1 MPSARNPELKAAGQR
16 ANAVTGLK
24 IPKPRRSKMKG
35 NIMQPGLNY
44 KPPSALSAG
53 AGPLTMSSREI
64 ADLVQS
70 RHDKVKQ
77 SIERLV
83 ARGVIVQSP
92 MGDEQDTDAMGRP
105 RITSVYRLDKRSSFV
120 VVAQLSPEFTAR
132 LVDRWQQLED
142 EKASGGFLIPR
153 TFGDALQLAAD
164 QARQIDGLREVA
176 EAHERLT
183 GARGS
188 LCITD
193 AAKALGVG
201 PKMLFDW
208 LFHHHWIFRRDGG
221 SGWLGYEAKCAA
233 GLLEHRA
240 ATYTRSDGSETV
252 TRQVRVTAKGLSRL
266 AKLINPIAEVTK

>member
-1 MPSARNPELKAAGQR
+1 MGFCIYEIKGWGKRQR
-16 ANAVTGLK
+16 AVAGWSAFQAK
-24 IPKPRRSKMKG
+24 HHGFAGHPRR
-35 NIMQPGLNY
+35 
-44 KPPSALSAG
+44 G
-53 AGPLTMSSREI
+53 AVRVN
-64 ADLVQS
+64 D
-70 RHDKVKQ
+70 
-77 SIERLV
+77 RLA
-83 ARGVIVQSP
+83 ARGVIDQPPLGEDQIETSHGRRHTVQ
-92 MGDEQDTDAMGRP
+92 
-105 RITSVYRLDKRSSFV
+105 VYHLDKRSSFV

-142 EKASGGFLIPR
+142 EKASGDFAIPR
-153 TFGDALQLAAD
+153 TIGDALQLAAD

-208 LFHHHWIFRRDGG
+208 LFHHHWTFRRDGG